1 MKRNKPKSGEPILV
15 VDNFNAL
22 IIHGP
27 NLNMLGSREANFYGA
42 SSLSEI
48 NLALTALGREMHVDV
63 TCYQSNIEGE
73 LVEKIQKCLASDIDG
88 ILINPAA
95 YGHTSIAI
103 RDALK
108 AVNLPFVEV
117 HMSNIHAREEFRHKT
132 YLSDF
137 ASGVVIGFGA
147 DSYLLGLRGLVERLK
162 QKRELA
168 YNEQNIKR

>member
-1 MKRNKPKSGEPILV
+1 MTGNKPKKGEPVLIK
-15 VDNFNAL
+15 DNFNAL
-22 IIHGP
+22 VIHGP
-27 NLNMLGSREANFYGA
+27 NLNLLGRREADFYGA

-48 NLALTALGREMHVDV
+48 NLALTALGKEIGVDV

-73 LVEKIQKCLASDIDG
+73 LVEKVQKCMGSKVDG

-95 YGHTSIAI
+95 YGHTSIAL

-108 AVNLPFVEV
+108 AVDLPFVEV

-162 QKRELA
+162 QNANL
-168 YNEQNIKR
+168 I

>member
-1 MKRNKPKSGEPILV
+1 MTGNKPKKGEPVPIK
-15 VDNFNAL
+15 DNFKAL
-22 IIHGP
+22 VIHGP
-27 NLNMLGSREANFYGA
+27 NLNLLGRREANFYGA

-48 NLALTALGREMHVDV
+48 NLALTALGKEVGVDV
-63 TCYQSNIEGE
+63 ICYQSNIEGE
-73 LVEKIQKCLASDIDG
+73 LVEKIQKCMGSQVDG

-95 YGHTSIAI
+95 YGHTSIAL

-108 AVNLPFVEV
+108 AVDLPFVEV

-162 QKRELA
+162 QKRELDL
-168 YNEQNIKR
+168 NELKR

>member
-1 MKRNKPKSGEPILV
+1 MKRNSRVLV
-15 VDNFNAL
+15 
-22 IIHGP
+22 IHGP
-27 NLNMLGSREANFYGA
+27 NLNLLGQREADFYGA

-48 NLALTALGREMHVDV
+48 NEALVELGKDLDVEVTAF
-63 TCYQSNIEGE
+63 QSNIEGE
-73 LVEKIQKCLASDIDG
+73 LVEKIQKCLGGEVDG

-147 DSYLLGLRGLVERLK
+147 DSYLLGLRGLTERLK
-162 QKRELA
+162 QKRKSA
-168 YNEQNIKR
+168 VPVS